1 MRVTST
7 AIPDVLEFEPVVSG
21 DDRGYFFESFR
32 RDLIEEHIGRVDF
45 VQDNES
51 KSSRG
56 VLRGL
61 HFQLPPYTQ
70 SKLVRVVRGRVLDVA
85 VDIRRGSPWYG
96 RHVAC
101 ELDGERKNELW
112 VPKGFA
118 HGFVVLSD
126 EAVFSYKCDSYY
138 HPSSEGG
145 LLWNGHSLGI
155 DWQLDAADIRVSGRD
170 GGLPGFSEVEDFPY
184 SEYNAESVYRR

>member
-7 AIPDVLEFEPVVSG
+7 AIPDVLQFEPDVFG
-21 DDRGYFFESFR
+21 DERGYFFESFR

-56 VLRGL
+56 MLRGL

-70 SKLVRVVRGRVLDVA
+70 SKLVRVVQGRVLDVA
-85 VDIRRGSPWYG
+85 VDLRRGSPWYG
-96 RHVAC
+96 RHVGC

-126 EAVFSYKCDSYY
+126 EAVFSYKCDNYY
-138 HPSSEGG
+138 KPSHEGG
-145 LLWNGHSLGI
+145 LLWNDLLLGI
-155 DWQLDAADIRVSGRD
+155 DWQLEGEEIRISERD
-170 GGLPGFSEVEDFPY
+170 RGLPSFSGVEAFPY